1 MASKTQSNKA
11 QTSTI
16 VDSALDLALKKI
28 ASVDV
33 SQGKHIV
40 LAYSGGLDS
49 TLCVKLSQLKYH
61 ARKLTAITV
70 DVGQGEAEIRQSSER
85 AAKLGIMPHVI
96 DAKQEFTEQWLT
108 KAIQAN
114 SDYNGYP
121 VSTSMTRQLIAAC
134 VAQKALELGCDAL
147 MEGSTGKGNDQYRM
161 HNVFSLFA
169 PATPIF
175 VSVRDFD
182 LTRREEQLLME
193 YYGVPIEEV
202 IIGGDDKTMW
212 CRSIAS
218 GGIDLTTEIPDSIW
232 MWLTPAINAPDRP
245 STLTVSWQNGLPVAL
260 NGSIL
265 PLDQIIEQLN
275 IVGGANGIGKI
286 DIFEDGIMGMKSR
299 EIYEA
304 PAAIILLKLHRDL
317 EQFCLT
323 KEEIQLKRQLDA
335 HWAKLVYHGEWFH
348 PLKEAID
355 AFIAT
360 TQKVVN
366 GEYTI
371 ELYKGNFDI
380 LARSSSS
387 GLFFSDVR
395 SIKSASFNQKECAP
409 AAHIHGLPF
418 ELIARRNKNVG
429 AQFIAPVSQG
439 EPS

>member
-1 MASKTQSNKA
+1 MATSSQADMTQ
-11 QTSTI
+11 TTTT
-16 VDSALDLALKKI
+16 VDSALDLALQKV
-28 ASVDV
+28 AEVDV
-33 SQGKHIV
+33 PQGKHIA

-49 TLCVKLSQLKYH
+49 TLCVKLSQSKYH

-70 DVGQGEAEIRQSSER
+70 DVGQSEAEILQSSER
-85 AAKLGIMPHVI
+85 AAQLGISPLVI
-96 DAKQEFTEQWLT
+96 DAKQEFTEQWLS

-121 VSTSMTRQLIAAC
+121 VSTSMTRQLIAAHI
-134 VAQKALELGCDAL
+134 AQKALELGCDAL

-169 PATPIF
+169 PGMPIF
-175 VSVRDFD
+175 VPVRDFD
-182 LTRREEQLLME
+182 LTRGEEQLLME
-193 YYGVPIEEV
+193 YYGVAVEEV
-202 IIGGDDKTMW
+202 IAGGDDKTMW

-218 GGIDLTTEIPDSIW
+218 GGIDLTTELPDSIW
-232 MWLTPAINAPDRP
+232 MWLTPPAKAPDKP
-245 STLTVSWQNGLPVAL
+245 TTITLGWQNGLPVAL
-260 NGSIL
+260 NGRPL

-275 IVGGANGIGKI
+275 IIGGSNGIGKI
-286 DIFEDGIMGMKSR
+286 DLFEDGIMGMKSR

-304 PAAIILLKLHRDL
+304 PAATILLKVHRDL

-323 KEEIQLKRQLDA
+323 KEEIQVKRQLDA
-335 HWAKLVYHGEWFH
+335 QWASLVYHGEWFH

-366 GEYTI
+366 GEYTL
-371 ELYKGNFDI
+371 ELYKGNINI

-409 AAHIHGLPF
+409 AAHLRGLPF
-418 ELIARRNKNVG
+418 ELIARRNRNTGV
-429 AQFIAPVSQG
+429 QP
-439 EPS
+439 

>member
-1 MASKTQSNKA
+1 MATSSQADMTQ
-11 QTSTI
+11 TTTT
-16 VDSALDLALKKI
+16 VDSALDLALQKV
-28 ASVDV
+28 AEVDV
-33 SQGKHIV
+33 PQGKHIA

-49 TLCVKLSQLKYH
+49 TLCVKLSQSKYH

-70 DVGQGEAEIRQSSER
+70 DVGQSEAEVLQSSER
-85 AAKLGIMPHVI
+85 AAQLGISPLVI
-96 DAKQEFTEQWLT
+96 DAKQEFTEQWLS

-121 VSTSMTRQLIAAC
+121 VSTSMTRQLIAAHI
-134 VAQKALELGCDAL
+134 AQKALELGCDAL

-169 PATPIF
+169 PGMPIF
-175 VSVRDFD
+175 VPVRDFD
-182 LTRREEQLLME
+182 LTRGEEQLLME
-193 YYGVPIEEV
+193 YYGVTVVELIA
-202 IIGGDDKTMW
+202 GGDDKTMW

-218 GGIDLTTEIPDSIW
+218 GGIDLTTELPDSIW
-232 MWLTPAINAPDRP
+232 MWLTPPAKAPDKP
-245 STLTVSWQNGLPVAL
+245 TTITLGWQNGLPVAL
-260 NGSIL
+260 NGTPL

-275 IVGGANGIGKI
+275 IIGGTNGIGKI
-286 DIFEDGIMGMKSR
+286 DLFEDGIMGMKSR

-304 PAAIILLKLHRDL
+304 PAATILLKVHRDL

-323 KEEIQLKRQLDA
+323 KEEIQVKRQLDA
-335 HWAKLVYHGEWFH
+335 QWASLVYHGEWFH

-366 GEYTI
+366 GEYTV
-371 ELYKGNFDI
+371 ELYKGNINI

-409 AAHIHGLPF
+409 AAHLRGLPF
-418 ELIARRNKNVG
+418 ELIARRNKHVG
-429 AQFIAPVSQG
+429 VQP
-439 EPS
+439 

>member
-1 MASKTQSNKA
+1 MATSSQADMTQ
-11 QTSTI
+11 TTTT
-16 VDSALDLALKKI
+16 VDSALDLVLQKVAE
-28 ASVDV
+28 VDV
-33 SQGKHIV
+33 PQGKHIT

-49 TLCVKLSQLKYH
+49 TLCVKLSQSKYH

-70 DVGQGEAEIRQSSER
+70 DVGQSEAEILQSSER
-85 AAKLGIMPHVI
+85 AAQLGISPLVI
-96 DAKQEFTEQWLT
+96 DAKQEFTEQWLS

-121 VSTSMTRQLIAAC
+121 VSTSMTRQLIAAHI
-134 VAQKALELGCDAL
+134 AQKALELGCDAL

-169 PATPIF
+169 PGMPIF
-175 VSVRDFD
+175 VPVRDFD
-182 LTRREEQLLME
+182 LTRGEEQLLME
-193 YYGVPIEEV
+193 YYGVAVEEV
-202 IIGGDDKTMW
+202 IAGGDDKTMW

-218 GGIDLTTEIPDSIW
+218 GGIDLTTELSDSIW
-232 MWLTPAINAPDRP
+232 MWLIPPAKAPDKP
-245 STLTVSWQNGLPVAL
+245 TTITLGWQNGLPVAL
-260 NGSIL
+260 NGTPL
-265 PLDQIIEQLN
+265 PLDQIVEQLN
-275 IVGGANGIGKI
+275 IIGGSNGIGKI
-286 DIFEDGIMGMKSR
+286 DLFEDGIMGMKSR

-304 PAAIILLKLHRDL
+304 PAATILLKVHRDL

-335 HWAKLVYHGEWFH
+335 QWASLVYHGEWFH

-366 GEYTI
+366 GEYTV
-371 ELYKGNFDI
+371 ELYKGNINI

-409 AAHIHGLPF
+409 AAHLRGLPF
-418 ELIARRNKNVG
+418 ELIARRNKNLGV
-429 AQFIAPVSQG
+429 QP
-439 EPS
+439 